1 MIPVFRC
8 RKFCY
13 YLFYFHYGDGGRSM
27 SDAKGKRTRLE
38 LLMKQAEM
46 PAQVIDPYFLDGV
59 IEAVEVSRSNKAWLI
74 TINKSTLVPAQVY
87 RTFYTRIKDRMEHIA
102 QVSFLFRYEDSVSPG
117 EIVEEYWKLF
127 LEWVQREVPSVNGWM
142 ARAAHEVDGD
152 LVSVTFTDE
161 TSLELA
167 RKKNIDKAITA
178 YYDTFFG
185 LPLRVKLL
193 TGEDASTAFEEF
205 QQRIEEENRE
215 AISRLMMESLSAEA
229 PPEEVVDNEEVIKLQ
244 IGYDIREPAVP
255 LQDIQDEEK
264 KITIQGTIFGLDRK
278 ELRNGNTL
286 FMFNLTDFTDSLQLK
301 LFAKNKEDLKVMG
314 QLANGKWIKARGKV
328 ELDRFMQ
335 IPELVMIPSDLTE
348 IPAPP
353 SRKDQAEEKRV
364 EFHLHTTM
372 SAMDAVTP
380 IGDYVKQAAKWGHKA
395 IAVTDH
401 GGIQCYPDAAKAAK
415 KNGIKMIYGVEANIV
430 NDNVAVVLNPRPEEL
445 KTATF
450 IVFDIETTGLS
461 VTQNK
466 IIEIAAVKMVEG
478 KEIDRYAT
486 FVNPHERIPYNIQ
499 QLTNI
504 NDDMVKDAP
513 DVEPVLD
520 DFVRF
525 VGDAVLVAHNA
536 RFDFDFVN
544 AKLKE
549 LGRPVMTNP
558 VLDTLEMARLLH
570 PSMKNHRLNTL
581 AAKYKVSLENHHRAI
596 DDTLAL
602 GQILIGLI
610 EDADKQEGIVS
621 LERLNDRVGKDLS
634 NSRPFHSG
642 IYALNMTGKKNLFKL
657 VSMSH
662 TEYFKRV
669 ACIPKSRLA
678 EMREGLLI
686 MSGCEKGE
694 FFEAVLNKSMEEAE
708 GIADFYDVLEIQPLT
723 MYMHLVDK
731 GLVGSVEELKTAIR
745 KVVEIGFKLNKPV
758 VATGNVHYLDPRDKL
773 YRDITIHGITGF
785 SPLKDIRKPDAHFR
799 TTDEMLEEFEF
810 LGKDKAFEVVVT
822 NTSELADRFEELE
835 LFPDKL
841 FTPILEG
848 ADEEIRNTCYAT
860 ARSIYGEELP
870 EVVVKRLEKELE
882 PIIKYGFSANYLISE
897 RLVKKSNQDG
907 YLVGSRGSVGSS
919 VVATFLGISE
929 VNPLPAHYICT
940 NSDCK
945 YSEWFLD
952 GSVPSGFDLPDKP
965 CPKCGQKLKGEGQ
978 DIPFETFLGFKG
990 DKVPDI
996 DLNFSGEYQPH
1007 AHNFTKVM
1015 FGEKNVFRAGTIGT
1029 VAEKTAFGF
1038 AKKYEE
1044 EHHKH
1049 WRGAELNRLA
1059 AGCTGVK
1066 RSTGQ
1071 HPGGIVVVPDYIEVE
1086 DITPVQY
1093 PADDTSAE
1101 WMTTHFDYHAFDA
1114 NLLKLDILGHDDPTM
1129 MRMLQDLTG
1138 VDPTTIP
1145 MNDPKVMS
1153 MFNSTEALGVTAQQ
1167 IRTPVATYGIPEMGT
1182 KFVRQM
1188 LVESQ
1193 PSSFADL
1200 LQISGLSHGTG
1211 VWLGNAQELIKN
1223 GTCNIKTVIGC
1234 RDDIMLFLIYKAGMD
1249 AGLAFKITESVRKG
1263 KGLSQEWIDEMK
1275 KCKVP
1280 QWYIDSCLKIQYMFP
1295 KAHAAAYV
1303 ISAVRTA
1310 FFKLYYPIEY
1320 YATYFSVRGEDF
1332 DLELLCQGYDA
1343 ISRRIDE
1350 IEQKGF
1356 QALPKE
1362 KNMLPILEMAL
1373 EMTARG
1379 FRFKSIDLYR
1389 SDATRFI
1396 VDEDAL
1402 IPPFSALG
1410 GIGVNAARNI
1420 AAAKEQGEFLSVEDF
1435 QQKSKASK
1443 TIVEL
1448 LGSMGCFRGLPES
1461 NQLSLF

>member
-1 MIPVFRC
+1 MTAV
-8 RKFCY
+8 
-13 YLFYFHYGDGGRSM
+13 GE
-27 SDAKGKRTRLE
+27 KRQRLE
-38 LLMKQAEM
+38 LLMQQTEM
-46 PAQVIDPYFLDGV
+46 PAGLMDPYFLDGW
-59 IEAVEVSRSNKAWLI
+59 IEQVEVSRSNREWKIAI
-74 TINKSTLVPAQVY
+74 AKETLVPAEAY
-87 RTFYTRIKDRMEHIA
+87 RTFCLRVKERLEHIA
-102 QVSFLFRYEDSVSPG
+102 HISFEFRYGQGVAAADIIS
-117 EIVEEYWKLF
+117 EYWKLF
-127 LEWVQREVPSVNGWM
+127 LEWVQREVPSVNGWL
-142 ARAAHEVDGD
+142 ARATYDIEDNLIAITLSDAMA
-152 LVSVTFTDE
+152 
-161 TSLELA
+161 LELA
-167 RKKNIDKAITA
+167 RKKSIDKYITSF
-178 YYDTFFG
+178 YETYFNIQV
-185 LPLRVKLL
+185 RIKLQ
-193 TGEDASTAFEEF
+193 TGENSAEAFEEF
-205 QQRIEEENRE
+205 QQRIVEEERDF
-215 AISRLMMESLSAEA
+215 IQQMMESMAAEA
-229 PPEEVVDNEEVIKLQ
+229 PPEDDVGEAVKLQ
-244 IGYDIREPAVP
+244 IGYDIKEQPVP
-255 LQDIQDEEK
+255 LQEIQDEEK

-286 FMFNLTDFTDSLQLK
+286 FIFNLTDFTDSLQMK
-301 LFAKNKEDLKVMG
+301 LFAKNKEDLKVMN
-314 QLANGKWIKARGKV
+314 QLANGKWVRARGRV
-328 ELDRFMQ
+328 EMDRFMPV
-335 IPELVMIPSDLTE
+335 PELVMIPSDLCE
-348 IPAPP
+348 VSAPP
-353 SRKDQAEEKRV
+353 SRKDNAAEKRV
-364 EFHLHTTM
+364 EFHLHSTM
-372 SAMDAVTP
+372 STMDAVTP
-380 IGDYVKQAAKWGHKA
+380 IGEYIKTAAKWGHKA

-401 GGIQCYPDAAKAAK
+401 GGIQCYPDADRAASK
-415 KNGIKMIYGVEANIV
+415 HGIKMIYGLEANVV
-430 NDNVAVVLNPRPEEL
+430 NDDVAVVLNPRPDDL
-445 KTATF
+445 KGTTY

-466 IIEIAAVKMVEG
+466 IIEIAAVKMVDG

-486 FVNPHERIPYNIQ
+486 FVNPHVRIPYNIQ

-513 DVEPVLD
+513 DVAPVLAE
-520 DFVRF
+520 FVQF
-525 VGDAVLVAHNA
+525 AEDAVLVAHNA
-536 RFDFDFVN
+536 RFDIGFVN

-549 LGRPVMTNP
+549 LGQPPLDNP
-558 VLDTLEMARLLH
+558 VLDTLELARMLF
-570 PSMKNHRLNTL
+570 PTMKNHRLNTL

-602 GQILIGLI
+602 GEILNGLL
-610 EDADKQEGIVS
+610 EDAVKIEGYKT
-621 LERLNDRVGKDLS
+621 LDQLNAKVGKDLS
-634 NSRPFHSG
+634 NVRPFHCG
-642 IYALNMTGKKNLFKL
+642 IYALNMTGKKNLYKL
-657 VSMSH
+657 VSKSH
-662 TEYFKRV
+662 TEHFRRV
-669 ACIPKSRLA
+669 ACIPKSKLT
-678 EMREGLLI
+678 ELREGLLI

-694 FFEAVLNKSMEEAE
+694 FFETVLNKSLEEAE
-708 GIADFYDVLEIQPLT
+708 EVAEFYDVLEIQPLT
-723 MYMHLVDK
+723 MYMHLVEK
-731 GLVGSVEELKTAIR
+731 GLVGSVQELETALR
-745 KVVEIGFKLNKPV
+745 KVCEIGFKLGKPV
-758 VATGNVHYLDPRDKL
+758 VATGNVHYLEPRDKL

-799 TTDEMLEEFEF
+799 TTEEMLEEFQF
-810 LGKDKAFEVVVT
+810 LGEEKAYEVVVK
-822 NTSELADRFEELE
+822 NTSELADAFEELE
-835 LFPDKL
+835 LFPTKL
-841 FTPILEG
+841 FTPIIEG
-848 ADEEIRNTCYAT
+848 ADDEIRNTCYDT
-860 ARSIYGEELP
+860 AKSIYGENLP
-870 EVVVKRLEKELE
+870 EVVVQRLEKELE

-929 VNPLPAHYICT
+929 VNPLPAHYICA
-940 NSDCK
+940 NPECK
-945 YSEWFLD
+945 HSEWFLD
-952 GSVPSGFDLPDKP
+952 GSVPSGFDLPDKS
-965 CPKCGQKLKGEGQ
+965 CPECGEKLKGEGQ

-1007 AHNFTKVM
+1007 AHNFTKEM
-1015 FGEKNVFRAGTIGT
+1015 FGEKSVFRAGTIGT

-1044 EHHKH
+1044 EHHKS

-1086 DITPVQY
+1086 DITPVQF
-1093 PADDTSAE
+1093 PADDVNAE
-1101 WMTTHFDYHAFDA
+1101 WKTTHFDYHAFDA

-1153 MFNSTEALGVTAQQ
+1153 MFNSTDSLGVTPEQ
-1167 IRTPVATYGIPEMGT
+1167 IRTPVATYGVPEMGT

-1188 LVESQ
+1188 LIESQ

-1211 VWLGNAQELIKN
+1211 VWLGNAQDLIKN

-1234 RDDIMLFLIYKAGMD
+1234 RDDIMLYLIYKAGMD

-1263 KGLSQEWIDEMK
+1263 KGLTQEWIDEMK
-1275 KCKVP
+1275 RCKVP

-1310 FFKLYYPIEY
+1310 YFKLYHPIEY

-1332 DLELLCQGYDA
+1332 DIELFCQGYEA
-1343 ISRRIDE
+1343 IYRKIEE

-1362 KNMLPILEMAL
+1362 RNMLPILEMAL

-1379 FRFKSIDLYR
+1379 FRFKNIDLYR

-1396 VDEDAL
+1396 VDGDAL
-1402 IPPFSALG
+1402 IPPFSALA
-1410 GIGVNAARNI
+1410 GIGDNAARNI
-1420 AAAKEQGEFLSVEDF
+1420 AAAKEQGEFLSIEDF
-1435 QQKSKASK
+1435 QQKSKATK
-1443 TIVEL
+1443 TVVEL
-1448 LGSMGCFRGLPES
+1448 LNNLGCFIGLPES

>member
-1 MIPVFRC
+1 MT
-8 RKFCY
+8 
-13 YLFYFHYGDGGRSM
+13 GTQE
-27 SDAKGKRTRLE
+27 KRNRLE
-38 LLMKQAEM
+38 LLMKQAEV
-46 PAQVIDPYFLDGV
+46 PEPLIDPYFLDGH
-59 IEAVEVSRSNKAWLI
+59 IEKVEVSRSNREWKI
-74 TINKSTLVPAQVY
+74 TIAKDTLVPSEIY
-87 RTFYTRIKDRMEHIA
+87 RTYCLRIKERMEHIA
-102 QVSFLFRYEDSVSPG
+102 TISFEFKYGPDLSAK
-117 EIVEEYWKLF
+117 EIVSEYWGLF
-127 LEWVQREVPSVNGWM
+127 IEWVKRQIPSVNGWM
-142 ARAAHEVDGD
+142 ARASFEVEQDLISITLGD
-152 LVSVTFTDE
+152 ATA
-161 TSLELA
+161 LELA
-167 RKKNIDKAITA
+167 NKKHIDKAVAAFYETYFA
-178 YYDTFFG
+178 
-185 LPLRVKLL
+185 LPLRVKLQV
-193 TGEDASTAFEEF
+193 GEHQNEAVEEF
-205 QQRIEEENRE
+205 QQRIVEENRE
-215 AISRLMMESLSAEA
+215 VIQQMMESAAAEA
-229 PPEEVVDNEEVIKLQ
+229 PPEETVDGEVIKLQ
-244 IGYDIREPAVP
+244 LGYDIKEQPVP
-255 LQDIQDEEK
+255 IQQIQDEEK

-286 FMFNLTDFTDSLQLK
+286 FMFYLTDFSDSLQMK

-328 ELDRFMQ
+328 EMDRFMTV
-335 IPELVMIPSDLTE
+335 PELVMIPSDLCE
-348 IPAPP
+348 VPAPP
-353 SRKDQAEEKRV
+353 GRKDNAPEKRV

-380 IGDYVKQAAKWGHKA
+380 IGDYVKLAAKWGHKA

-401 GGIQCYPDAAKAAK
+401 GGVQCYPDAAKAAK
-415 KNGIKMIYGVEANIV
+415 KNGIKMIYGVEANVV
-430 NDNVAVVLNPRPEEL
+430 NDNVAVVLNSRGDNL
-445 KTATF
+445 KAATY

-466 IIEIAAVKMVEG
+466 IIEIAAVKMEEG
-478 KEIDRYAT
+478 KEVDRYAT
-486 FVNPHERIPYNIQ
+486 FVNPHVRIPYNIQ

-504 NDDMVKDAP
+504 NDEMVKDAP
-513 DVEPVLD
+513 DVEEVLK
-520 DFVRF
+520 DFVQF
-525 VGDAVLVAHNA
+525 AGDAVLVAHNA
-536 RFDFDFVN
+536 RFDVDFVN

-549 LGRPVMTNP
+549 LGLPEMTNP
-558 VLDTLEMARLLH
+558 VLDTLELARMLF
-570 PSMKNHRLNTL
+570 PTMKNHRLNTL

-602 GQILIGLI
+602 GEILNGLL
-610 EDADKQEGIVS
+610 EDANKMEGYTT
-621 LERLNDRVGKDLS
+621 LDRLNDKVGKDLS
-634 NSRPFHSG
+634 NSRPFHCG
-642 IYALNMTGKKNLFKL
+642 IYALNAIGKKNLFKL

-669 ACIPKSRLA
+669 PCIPKSKLV

-694 FFEAVLNKSMEEAE
+694 FFEAVLNKSVEEAE
-708 GIADFYDVLEIQPLT
+708 AIAEFYDILEIQPLT
-723 MYMHLVDK
+723 MYMHLVEK
-731 GLVGSVEELKTAIR
+731 GLVGSKAELETAVR
-745 KVVEIGFKLNKPV
+745 KVVEIGMKLDKPV
-758 VATGNVHYLDPRDKL
+758 VATGNVHYLDPKDKL
-773 YRDITIHGITGF
+773 FRDITIHGITGF
-785 SPLKDIRKPDAHFR
+785 SPLKDIRKPDAHLR
-799 TTDEMLEEFEF
+799 TTEEMLEEFAF
-810 LGKDKAFEVVVT
+810 LGKDKAQEVVVK
-822 NTSELADRFEELE
+822 NTVALAEQFEELE

-841 FTPILEG
+841 FTPIIDG
-848 ADEEIRNTCYAT
+848 ADEEIRETCYNT
-860 ARSIYGEELP
+860 AKSIYGDELP
-870 EVVVKRLEKELE
+870 EVIIKRLEKELE

-919 VVATFLGISE
+919 VVALFLGISE
-929 VNPLPAHYICT
+929 VNPLPAHYICQ
-940 NSDCK
+940 NSACRH
-945 YSEWFLD
+945 SEWFLD
-952 GSVPSGFDLPDKP
+952 GSVPSGFDLPDKD
-965 CPKCGQKLKGEGQ
+965 CPHCGGKLKGEGQ

-996 DLNFSGEYQPH
+996 DLNFSGEYQPV
-1007 AHNFTKVM
+1007 AHNYTKVL

-1044 EHHKH
+1044 DHSKQ

-1059 AGCTGVK
+1059 GGCTGVK

-1093 PADDTSAE
+1093 PADDTSSE
-1101 WMTTHFDYHAFDA
+1101 WKTTHFDYHAFDA

-1153 MFNSTEALGVTAQQ
+1153 MFNSTEALGVQPQQ

-1211 VWLGNAQELIKN
+1211 VWLGNAQDLIKN

-1263 KGLSQEWIDEMK
+1263 KGLTPEWIEEMK

-1310 FFKLYYPIEY
+1310 YFKLYYPIEY

-1332 DLELLCQGYDA
+1332 DIELFCQGYEA
-1343 ISRRIDE
+1343 IYRKIEE

-1362 KNMLPILEMAL
+1362 KSMLSILEMAL

-1379 FRFKSIDLYR
+1379 FRFKPIDLYR
-1389 SDATRFI
+1389 SDATKFT
-1396 VDEDAL
+1396 VDGDAL

-1410 GIGVNAARNI
+1410 GIGENAAKNI
-1420 AAAKEQGEFLSVEDF
+1420 AAAKEQGEFLSIEDF

-1448 LGSMGCFRGLPES
+1448 LNSMGCFRGLPES